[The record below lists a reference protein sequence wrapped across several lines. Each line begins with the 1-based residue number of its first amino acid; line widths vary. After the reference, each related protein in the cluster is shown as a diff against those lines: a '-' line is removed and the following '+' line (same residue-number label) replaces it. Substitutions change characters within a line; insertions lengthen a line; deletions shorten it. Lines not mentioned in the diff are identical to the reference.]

1 MLRRGSR
8 PFGARPTPI
17 AFAQTEDMGTFRFRN
32 VPAGEYYVRAYVSV
46 DGANTRSRRAGTPR
60 RSFRTRPTRRWRN
73 PFSWAAARSLPA
85 SISRWPRPGSARRR
99 GRLVDPAGG
108 SLATATVTLMSIAAA
123 ENLKASVAADGR
135 FRFTDVPAADYMLT
149 IFDTS
154 NVRSWNNAYR
164 DLSVLDDVTDL
175 QLVAGPSVWIDGRVV
190 REVANHF
197 RSIRRRS
204 RCPRTN
210 KRVSLA
216 STRLDSANWPRT
228 ARSPCE
234 VERAGCLCRVSLPP
248 RWFVKS
254 VRLDGV
260 DVTDTE
266 FELAPDGRRRLEVT
280 VSDRVGRLSGEVT
293 DREAR
298 AVSNALV
305 VIFPE
310 DRARWSNLRLS
321 EKMRVIRTTFSQQR
335 GRYELDGLPLSSYRV
350 VAVTSLP
357 RNAWVDRR

>member
-46 DGANTRSRRAGTPR
+46 DGANTRSRRAGIHRDVLSGRDR
-60 RSFRTRPTRRWRN
+60 RDAGATRSRGRRRGACRHRFR
-73 PFSWAAARSLPA
+73 A
-85 SISRWPRPGSARRR
+85 GHGQEARRH

-164 DLSVLDDVTDL
+164 DLSVLDDVTD

-204 RCPRTN
+204 RM
-210 KRVSLA
+210 
-216 STRLDSANWPRT
+216 STDQQTSQLGFHSAFDSAVAADGT
-228 ARSPCE
+228 FSMRSGTGRMSLP
-234 VERAGCLCRVSLPP
+234 VSLPP

>member
-1 MLRRGSR
+1 MRATGLPASRLSCSDAAAGPSAHARLPSPSRRRRTWGPS
-8 PFGARPTPI
+8 
-17 AFAQTEDMGTFRFRN
+17 AFATSLRASITFGRTSRSM
-32 VPAGEYYVRAYVSV
+32 VPTRGAGALAHRDVLSGRDRRDA
-46 DGANTRSRRAGTPR
+46 GATRSRGRRRACRHRFRAGHGQE
-60 RSFRTRPTRRWRN
+60 
-73 PFSWAAARSLPA
+73 AH
-85 SISRWPRPGSARRR
+85 GG

-216 STRLDSANWPRT
+216 HHSAGFGKLAADGTFSMR
-228 ARSPCE
+228 E

-321 EKMRVIRTTFSQQR
+321 EDA
-335 GRYELDGLPLSSYRV
+335 RYPYNVLNSGV
-350 VAVTSLP
+350 VTSSTASDLLI
-357 RNAWVDRR
+357 VS